1 MPKKKLTKEEL
12 NANIEK
18 AKNEIRQG
26 ENLIKQLTCQC
37 SQMERKARTRRL
49 IERGAIAES
58 LIDGAEA
65 LTNEQFKT
73 LLSAGLH
80 TGAASELLT
89 FFKRSNSISAV
100 GLTPGA
106 E

>member
-12 NANIEK
+12 NASIEK
-18 AKNEIRQG
+18 AKTEIRQG
-26 ENLIKQLTCQC
+26 ENLVKQLTRQC
-37 SQMERKARTRRL
+37 SQMERKVRTRRL

-58 LIDGAEA
+58 LIDGADT
-65 LTNEQFKT
+65 LTNEQFQT

-80 TGAASELLT
+80 TGAARELLT
-89 FFKRSNSISAV
+89 FFKRSNSISAA
-100 GLTPGA
+100 GLTPDA